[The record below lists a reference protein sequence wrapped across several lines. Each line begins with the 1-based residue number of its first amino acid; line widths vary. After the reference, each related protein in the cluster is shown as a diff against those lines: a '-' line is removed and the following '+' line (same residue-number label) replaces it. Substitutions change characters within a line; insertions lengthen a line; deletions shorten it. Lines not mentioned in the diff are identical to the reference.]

1 MLFKIYNQ
9 KTCAKR
15 GAGIFDEYAACFMR
29 IYIF

>member
-1 MLFKIYNQ
+1 MLFKIDNK

-15 GAGIFDEYAACFMR
+15 SAGIFDECAACFMR